1 MEFKIENTKKKA
13 YDECLKLHQQ
23 ILVLQK
29 EISVLKDENLN
40 LKTQYS
46 ELEDKWNQFFISKK
60 GRNSHN
66 AGRSY
71 EIEIL
76 NILNKTTLNGNP
88 FNIQVESEIG
98 KTDNDL
104 KCNYLDIRDLSIE
117 IKKRKAPD
125 WVQCTLQYN
134 QSNKK
139 WSVSRKSRLPSEC
152 ISIFEDYINN
162 NVTNEEIFRGDIPPF
177 QFKNIMYDE
186 WVHLKNTNAKFKD
199 QYFTK
204 NVPSNIISKLYS
216 AKNCHYIQIS
226 NFGLYH
232 LESGDILD
240 LGVPPFKIKSK
251 LRLRVKVHEKKKGPN
266 GSAILNAMISFMP
279 VKLHPKLLEPSKYSL
294 DDALKLPPSIVFHGD
309 TISKKK

>member
-1 MEFKIENTKKKA
+1 MEFKIENS
-13 YDECLKLHQQ
+13 KLHQQ
-23 ILVLQK
+23 IVVLQK

-46 ELEDKWNQFFISKK
+46 ELEDKWNQLFIAKK

-76 NILNKTTLNGNP
+76 NILNKTTLNGKP

-98 KTDNDL
+98 KSDNDI

-139 WSVSRKSRLPSEC
+139 WTVSRKSRLPSDC

-162 NVTNEEIFRGDIPPF
+162 NVTNEEIFQGDIPPF
-177 QFKNIMYDE
+177 QLKNIMYDE
-186 WVHLKNTNAKFKD
+186 WVHLKNTNPHFKD

-226 NFGLYH
+226 GGFGLYH

-240 LGVPPFKIKSK
+240 LGVPPFNIKSK

-279 VKLHPKLLEPSKYSL
+279 VTLNPKLLEHSPYSL
-294 DDALKLPPSIVFHGD
+294 DDPLRLPPSLVFHGD
-309 TISKKK
+309 KKK